1 MRALKEIISA
11 GAHPVRPPLTQSGCF
26 LHGCA
31 ELNSFVVGP
40 EKLVLSL
47 SLLRHL
53 DRNAI
58 NNCKIIPRPGKTYRT
73 MDEEIRRGKIN
84 IANFKV
90 IAFLLGTNDI
100 DGAVYC
106 KYGIVGYKRQYRK
119 PILPKRFVDMDSV
132 KNDFLRLMDTVQTV
146 NSHATILILGLLPRL
161 GDWVWSKA
169 LCIELNDFLQVWCC
183 EQVAEGRR
191 AIFFPGYKF
200 FQKGGE
206 PLREYYRWDG
216 VHLSNEGLVRAKQF
230 LQQALADSNIK
241 RGGVWKR
248 HPAGW
253 AFPGLRTPKVQG
265 NLIIF

>member
-31 ELNSFVVGP
+31 ELNSFVVGR
-40 EKLVLSL
+40 EKLVLSS

-106 KYGIVGYKRQYRK
+106 KYGIVGYNRQYRK

-132 KNDFLRLMDTVQTV
+132 KNDFLRLMDTVRTL
-146 NSHATILILGLLPRL
+146 NSQATILILGLLPRL

-183 EQVAEGRR
+183 EQIAEGRR
-191 AIFFPGYKF
+191 AIFFPSYKF

-216 VHLSNEGLVRAKQF
+216 VHLSNEGSSGLSNFCSKP
-230 LQQALADSNIK
+230 LQIQTSSGEGSGNAVLQA
-241 RGGVWKR
+241 G
-248 HPAGW
+248 P
-253 AFPGLRTPKVQG
+253 FPGWGPPRSRET
-265 NLIIF
+265 